1 MTAESAPSATL
12 ADLDGT
18 AHGSMPGR
26 PRVIY
31 VMGAGR
37 SGSTTLGITLG
48 NCAGVFYAGE
58 LDNWLA
64 RSGTPQVQD
73 AQRARF
79 WASVHEQLQDPER
92 AAELFGDRTQRSI
105 ERSLSLFRMRE
116 WRTRRRLSGPYR
128 AVCEDLFRA
137 VTRAASA
144 PCIVDTSHYPLRA
157 RELQRLAG
165 IDLYIILLVRD
176 PQGVV
181 ASFNRDDVGEFTK
194 STLHSNVY
202 LWVTYV
208 LSLFVFLRHPREQ
221 RLFLRYEDFV
231 ADPGVIVR
239 QILDLCGEPDG
250 QLPDFDSLQIGM
262 PLQGNRVSRS
272 RTLALKTTADRVPR
286 VSRLTAVLQ
295 APLNALLSALARP
308 RARTR

>member
-1 MTAESAPSATL
+1 MIESAPGATD
-12 ADLDGT
+12 AGREAAT
-18 AHGSMPGR
+18 RGSTPGR

-64 RSGTPQVQD
+64 RSGTPQIRD
-73 AQRARF
+73 AQRELF
-79 WASVHEQLQDPER
+79 WVGVRERLQDPAR
-92 AAELFGDRTQRSI
+92 AVELFGDRTQRSI
-105 ERSLSLFRMRE
+105 ERSLSLFRVHE
-116 WRTRRRLSGPYR
+116 WYTRRRLSGAYR

-137 VTRAASA
+137 LTSAASS
-144 PCIVDTSHYPLRA
+144 PCIADTSHYPLRA
-157 RELQRLAG
+157 RELQRIAG

-181 ASFNRDDVGEFTK
+181 ASFNRHDVGEFTK
-194 STLHSNVY
+194 STFHSNAY

-208 LSLFVFLRHPREQ
+208 LSLFVFLRHPRAR
-221 RLFLRYEDFV
+221 RLFLRYEDFI
-231 ADPGVIVR
+231 ASPGAITQ
-239 QILDLCGEPDG
+239 QILDLCGCPNEE
-250 QLPDFDSLQIGM
+250 LPDFGSLQIGM

-272 RTLALKTTADRVPR
+272 RTLALKSTADRAPR
-286 VSRLTAVLQ
+286 ISRLTAVLQ
-295 APLNALLSALARP
+295 APLQALLSALARP
-308 RARTR
+308 RARGR

>member
-1 MTAESAPSATL
+1 MSAEPVPSA
-12 ADLDGT
+12 AAAGPNVAERD
-18 AHGSMPGR
+18 SSRER

-73 AQRARF
+73 EERSRF
-79 WASVHEQLQDPER
+79 WARVRERLEDPGA
-92 AAELFGDRTQRSI
+92 AAELFGDRAQRSI
-105 ERSLSLFRMRE
+105 ERSLSLLRVRE

-137 VTRAASA
+137 LARAASA
-144 PCIVDTSHYPLRA
+144 PCIADTSHYPLRA
-157 RELQRLAG
+157 RELQRVAG
-165 IDLYIILLVRD
+165 IDLYIVLLARD

-181 ASFNRDDVGEFTK
+181 ASFNRRDVGEFTK
-194 STLHSNVY
+194 STIHSNVY
-202 LWVTYV
+202 LWVTYT
-208 LSLFVFLRHPREQ
+208 LSLLVFLRHPRER

-231 ADPGVIVR
+231 ADPGAIVR
-239 QILDLCGEPDG
+239 QILDMCSCPAGR
-250 QLPDFDSLQIGM
+250 LPDFGALQIGV
-262 PLQGNRVSRS
+262 PLQGNRLSRS
-272 RTLALKTTADRVPR
+272 RTLSLKDSADPVPR
-286 VSRLTAVLQ
+286 ASRLTAVLQ
-295 APLNALLSALARP
+295 APLQALLSALARP
-308 RARTR
+308 RARP